1 MNRRRRSLQPL
12 FCSLI
17 FPQNNSHNLIGLVV
31 RGSIGTYRTRCG
43 SPRCPCATDRLA
55 RHGPYHIWTRKE
67 GGKTITRMLSDQQA
81 SRLRPWIQNMRRLDA
96 LLKKLQKLGLQAAQ
110 AVPRS

>member
-1 MNRRRRSLQPL
+1 LDATVQKLEQRHRALLRQ
-12 FCSLI
+12 I
-17 FPQNNSHNLIGLVV
+17 AQIGLVV

-43 SPRCPCATDRLA
+43 NPRCPCVTDRSA
-55 RHGPYHIWTRKE
+55 RHGPYHIWTRKV

-81 SRLRPWIQNMRRLDA
+81 SRLRLWIRNMRRLDA
-96 LLKKLQKLGLQAAQ
+96 LLRKLQELGLHAAQ